1 MRFKILLHKFKS
13 ERAASSIGEY
23 SVVLPI
29 CLFIFGLLFM
39 AGYMLNQQ
47 ANLDAATNRG
57 VLVAQKIYCDPNV
70 DAVMNLGTDK
80 GAMQVGFRTK
90 PDGFSSGA
98 NFKSDPYRY
107 LGSNYK
113 YDTIS
118 SLVKTKV
125 LNCIEASQL
134 LGVSERVSKIEVD
147 MPDDF
152 SGFIVQKL
160 AVKVTQQF
168 HNPFLPTIVN
178 RNVPTL
184 FTMESCASASVMN
197 SSEFVR
203 NTNLVNDLIEKT
215 TGSDVG
221 SKIADMIG
229 KASDFFSGMGK

>member
-1 MRFKILLHKFKS
+1 
-13 ERAASSIGEY
+13 
-23 SVVLPI
+23 
-29 CLFIFGLLFM
+29 
-39 AGYMLNQQ
+39 MLNQQ

-70 DAVMNLGTDK
+70 DTVMNLGTDK
-80 GAMQVGFRTK
+80 GTTQVGFRTK

-118 SLVKTKV
+118 SLV
-125 LNCIEASQL
+125 IETSQL

-147 MPDDF
+147 MPDEF
-152 SGFIVQKL
+152 SGFIIQKL
-160 AVKVTQQF
+160 SVKVTQQF

-221 SKIADMIG
+221 SKISDMIG
-229 KASDFFSGMGK
+229 KATAFFSGMGK